1 MQKGEGRQQKAESK
15 KQRPEQK
22 LIKRSRHT
30 GLRTQN
36 AKDGMQRIEG
46 GKRKAQPEGEMRI
59 TSADAEKSWP
69 ANSRAT
75 AELI

>member
-1 MQKGEGRQQKAESK
+1 MRDGQNRLQKAETGTKADK
-15 KQRPEQK
+15 KEPAYRA
-22 LIKRSRHT
+22 
-30 GLRTQN
+30 QN
-36 AKDGMQRIEG
+36 AKAKDGMQRIEG
-46 GKRKAQPEGEMRI
+46 GKREAQPDGEMRR